1 VTDYPKVSG
10 KNRPQSRLENRLTFE
25 EIRKANMRVAIA
37 VLYSALAVLAVPAE
51 RSFAKTSDVPKTS
64 DELSS
69 SPCHAYEQSPD
80 GSWKQLPCQ
89 EDGLKAQ
96 PASKVSTRDVGKTT
110 EPGKATR

>member
-1 VTDYPKVSG
+1 MERRAD
-10 KNRPQSRLENRLTFE
+10 
-25 EIRKANMRVAIA
+25 MRVAIA
-37 VLYSALAVLAVPAE
+37 VLFIAVLAVPAG
-51 RSFAKTSDVPKTS
+51 RSFAKTSDVPKTT

-96 PASKVSTRDVGKTT
+96 PASKISTRDL
-110 EPGKATR
+110 GKATR